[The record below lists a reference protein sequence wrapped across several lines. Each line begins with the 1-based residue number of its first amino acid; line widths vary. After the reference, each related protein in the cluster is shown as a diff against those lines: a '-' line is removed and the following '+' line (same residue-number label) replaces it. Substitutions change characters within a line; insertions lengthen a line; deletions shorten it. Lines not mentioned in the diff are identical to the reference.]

1 MLLSFNLNTVSEV
14 EVDKKQINKRI
25 KKIPQSLVPEVMD
38 YIDFL
43 INKYGTSINESKSFS
58 FSWEGGLSDLAD
70 KYNSLDLQHKSLEWR

>member
-1 MLLSFNLNTVSEV
+1 MDT
-14 EVDKKQINKRI
+14 KQINKRI
-25 KKIPQSLVPEVMD
+25 KKIPPSLVPEVMD

-43 INKYGTSINESKSFS
+43 INKYGTSESDKKSLK